1 MARDAAPRAPSLQA
15 SVGLRPRILRA
26 IVRNRV
32 TMPPPIK
39 GWRESISTLGD
50 MYEKHIKGVPNAPV
64 LSPNTAA
71 LLSIAYVLI
80 YVIPFYLS
88 SATRPSKTL
97 TRDAPSSIRARTRAV
112 NGSTIVCSAI
122 TILVL
127 LKHDLSLPEAL
138 GFLGAWPISVWDT
151 ARSMLLVIILF
162 AGPIF
167 EYGVVDGEFKDWI
180 RLKGVRETL
189 TSWIGYRNFI
199 VGPVSEEIVWRSC
212 IIPLHM
218 LAHFSGKQVVFL
230 TPLYFGIAHLHHF
243 YEFRIGHPEV
253 PLAMAVLR
261 SLFQFTYTSLF
272 GFFAAFV
279 YIRTG
284 NVYTC
289 MLAHTFCNWM
299 GLPRF
304 YGRVGV
310 EAGVPV
316 GPPGVGKKD
325 DEDRNPSALQG
336 TSTMWTIA
344 YYVILVAGAHGFYS
358 LLFPLT
364 ESSHALPISLA
375 KA

>member
-1 MARDAAPRAPSLQA
+1 
-15 SVGLRPRILRA
+15 
-26 IVRNRV
+26 
-32 TMPPPIK
+32 MPPPIK
-39 GWRESISTLGD
+39 GWRQSFTTLGN
-50 MYEKHIKGVPNAPV
+50 MYEKHVKGVPKAPV
-64 LSPNTAA
+64 LSSNTAA
-71 LLSIAYVLI
+71 LLSAAYVLI

-112 NGSTIVCSAI
+112 NGSTIVCTAI
-122 TILVL
+122 TIFVL
-127 LKHDLSLPEAL
+127 TKHEVSLSEVLRLL
-138 GFLGAWPISVWDT
+138 GVWPISPLDT
-151 ARSMLLVIILF
+151 ARTMLLVTILF

-167 EYGVVDGEFKDWI
+167 EYGIVDGDLKDWI
-180 RLKGVRETL
+180 RLRGVRETL

-212 IIPLHM
+212 IVPLHI

-230 TPLYFGIAHLHHF
+230 TPLYFGIAHLHHL
-243 YEFRIGHPEV
+243 YEFRITHPEV
-253 PLAMAVLR
+253 PLVMAVLR

-279 YIRTG
+279 FIRTG

-310 EAGVPV
+310 EAGVPI
-316 GPPGVGKKD
+316 GPPGVGKRDDD
-325 DEDRNPSALQG
+325 DERSASILQDKDVA
-336 TSTMWTIA
+336 WTVA
-344 YYVILVAGAHGFYS
+344 YYVILVAGAYSFYL

-364 ESSHALPISLA
+364 ESSHALPVVLTRR
-375 KA
+375 